1 MLIDR
6 VKPDNKVEAFGFEW
20 PSALHYRGSVL
31 RLILLPVIIMS
42 GYATGIAFL
51 IRKYE
56 YLQLPITILTPVSVV
71 LSLLLVFRTNSA
83 YDRYWEGRKIWQ
95 DLKVNSRTMIRNIWC
110 SVTES
115 SMEDHARKQQAL
127 KNIAAFMISIKHY
140 IRGEDGLDY
149 SDYNGLLS
157 HEFRMQ
163 VLTQGSTFGYGS
175 IGSTCKNSRN
185 SSTRG
190 STTNGGSSSELSIQQ
205 QEQGCESWRRSPEI
219 PLPSVLL
226 YEIQKYSEYL
236 MDSGS
241 IHGQMYV
248 NMVNVSNAMGT
259 LLGGCERIL
268 STPIPL
274 AYQIHLHHSLYLYLL
289 ILPWALGPLGLAKAI
304 ILQFAV
310 SFMMVGIDAISR
322 EIQNPFG
329 YDANDLDLDAF
340 CEAMLVELNYALT
353 NQSPKGIKSDTNSS
367 NSNLAKGKSIEII
380 GINADS
386 GEPDCGTLAHRRPV
400 PTRKGRA
407 ADLIQKFNQLA
418 TPSNNS
424 ASQTAT
430 VGRASAS
437 TRCNNLRQ
445 LFSTPAAEMA
455 ASGSATDK
463 ASIARD
469 STHGQTQE
477 KRSVGASQDDLV
489 LRQSRQSVFLSD
501 SELDRALSEIRE
513 FSKNMNISLGDDDVT
528 IAA

>member
-6 VKPDNKVEAFGFEW
+6 VRPDNKVEAFGFEW

-31 RLILLPVIIMS
+31 RLVMLPVIIMT
-42 GYATGIAFL
+42 GYGTGIAFL

-56 YLQLPITILTPVSVV
+56 YLQLPTMIMTSLAVV

-110 SVTES
+110 GVTENS
-115 SMEDHARKQQAL
+115 LEDHARKQQAL
-127 KNIAAFMISIKHY
+127 KNIAAFMVAIKHY

-157 HEFRMQ
+157 HEFRMH

-175 IGSTCKNSRN
+175 IGSTCKGSGN
-185 SSTRG
+185 SSTKG
-190 STTNGGSSSELSIQQ
+190 NTANGSSSELSIQQ
-205 QEQGCESWRRSPEI
+205 QEPGSEGWRRSSEM
-219 PLPSVLL
+219 PLPSLLL
-226 YEIQKYSEYL
+226 YDIQKYTEHL

-248 NMVNVSNAMGT
+248 NMVNVTNAMGT

-304 ILQFAV
+304 ILQFSI
-310 SFMMVGIDAISR
+310 SFMMTGIDAISR

-340 CEAMLVELNYALT
+340 CEAMLVELNYALS
-353 NQSPKGIKSDTNSS
+353 NQSPKSIKSGASGSDS
-367 NSNLAKGKSIEII
+367 NFDKGKPAIV
-380 GINADS
+380 GINAD
-386 GEPDCGTLAHRRPV
+386 G
-400 PTRKGRA
+400 
-407 ADLIQKFNQLA
+407 
-418 TPSNNS
+418 
-424 ASQTAT
+424 
-430 VGRASAS
+430 
-437 TRCNNLRQ
+437 
-445 LFSTPAAEMA
+445 
-455 ASGSATDK
+455 GSA
-463 ASIARD
+463 
-469 STHGQTQE
+469 
-477 KRSVGASQDDLV
+477 
-489 LRQSRQSVFLSD
+489 
-501 SELDRALSEIRE
+501 
-513 FSKNMNISLGDDDVT
+513 
-528 IAA
+528 